1 VTSSPDR
8 ADPRFRR
15 AVNLAELL
23 TQTARRLPNAD
34 AVVTASQRI
43 TWRELDARVG
53 ALADELRQRG
63 VGRGDVALVHSPNH
77 VELIQSMFA
86 AWRVGAVF
94 APTNCRLTPAEVA
107 VLAALC
113 RPSVLLCD
121 TGSQGHA
128 QSVRGAA
135 DLTAGVLWIGA
146 DGADSVSAVTA
157 SRAGATVPNATVEVG
172 DPAWYFFTSGT
183 SGRPKAAVLTHDQM
197 GFVVTNHLCDLMPGT
212 TSQDAQIVVA
222 PLSHGAGVHL
232 LANVAAGAKTVL
244 TSSPTLDS
252 AEVWR
257 LVEDERVT
265 NMFTVPTILKLLAES
280 PTLAEHDLSGLR
292 YVVYAGA
299 PMYRVD
305 QERAREA
312 LGDVLVQYY
321 GLAEVTGNIT
331 VLPPNE
337 HGRAQPDGLEFG
349 TCGYARTGMQ
359 ISIQDDDGNELP
371 AGSQGEICVA
381 GPAVFAGYL
390 DNPKA
395 NADAFRRGWFRTGDL
410 GQLDDHGYLYVTG
423 RASDMF
429 ISGGSNIYPRE
440 IEEKLLQHPAI
451 AEVAVL
457 GVPDPLW
464 GEAGVAVCVP
474 GPGQSVDEHDV
485 RAWLE
490 PRLARYKVPKRV
502 VVWDRL
508 PKSAY
513 GKIVK
518 RTIREQLEAQDAQ
531 PRPVA
536 EVG

>member
-1 VTSSPDR
+1 MIGLPG
-8 ADPRFRR
+8 AGAPLRR

-23 TQTARRLPNAD
+23 SQTARRLPNAD
-34 AVVTASQRI
+34 AVVAASQRL
-43 TWRELDARVG
+43 TWRELDDRVG
-53 ALADELRQRG
+53 ALADELRGRG
-63 VGRGDVALVHSPNH
+63 VGPGDVALVHSPNH

-86 AWRVGAVF
+86 VWRVGAVF
-94 APTNCRLTPAEVA
+94 APTNCRLTPAEVS
-107 VLAALC
+107 VLADLC
-113 RPSVLLCD
+113 KPSVLICD
-121 TGSQGHA
+121 TGSEGHVQG
-128 QSVRGAA
+128 VREAA
-135 DLTAGVLWIGA
+135 DLVAGVLWIGA
-146 DGADSVSAVTA
+146 DGPDSVSAVTA
-157 SRAGATVPNATVEVG
+157 SRAGAGLPNAAVANG
-172 DPAWYFFTSGT
+172 DHAWYFFTSGT

-197 GFVVTNHLCDLMPGT
+197 GFVITNHLCDLMPGT
-212 TSQDAQIVVA
+212 TPEDGHVVVA
-222 PLSHGAGVHL
+222 PLSHGAGLHL

-244 TSSPTLDS
+244 TGSSALDP

-257 LVEDERVT
+257 LVEEERVT
-265 NMFTVPTILKLLAES
+265 NMFTVPTILKLLTEAPS
-280 PTLAEHDLSGLR
+280 VAEHDLSSLR
-292 YVVYAGA
+292 YVIYAGA

-305 QERAREA
+305 QERARQA
-312 LGDVLVQYY
+312 LGEVLVQYY

-331 VLPPNE
+331 VLPPHE
-337 HGRAQPDGLEFG
+337 HGRARPDGLEFG
-349 TCGYARTGMQ
+349 TCGHARTGMQ

-371 AGSQGEICVA
+371 IGSQGEICVA

-390 DNPKA
+390 DNAQA
-395 NADAFRRGWFRTGDL
+395 NAVAFRNGWFRTGDL
-410 GQLDDHGYLYVTG
+410 GQLDEHGYLYVTG

-440 IEEKLLQHPAI
+440 IEEKLLAHPAI
-451 AEVAVL
+451 AEVAVF

-474 GPGQSVDEHDV
+474 GPGQSVDEQDV

-502 VVWDRL
+502 VVWDHM

-518 RTIREQLEAQDAQ
+518 RTIREQLQAQDAE

>member
-1 VTSSPDR
+1 VTGGTGSAGAPS
-8 ADPRFRR
+8 RR

-23 TQTARRLPNAD
+23 SQTARRLPDAD
-34 AVVTASQRI
+34 AIVTASQRL

-53 ALADELRQRG
+53 ALADELGRRG
-63 VGRGDVALVHSPNH
+63 VGPRDVALVHSPNH
-77 VELIQSMFA
+77 AEFIQAMFA
-86 AWRVGAVF
+86 VWRVGAVF

-107 VLAALC
+107 VLADLC
-113 RPSVLLCD
+113 KPSILICEAA
-121 TGSQGHA
+121 SEGHV
-128 QSVRGAA
+128 QSVREAA
-135 DLTAGVLWIGA
+135 DLAAGVLWIGA
-146 DGADSVSAVTA
+146 DGPDSVSAVTA
-157 SRAGATVPNATVEVG
+157 SPAGASVPNAAVGVG

-212 TSQDAQIVVA
+212 THEDGHLVVA
-222 PLSHGAGVHL
+222 PLSHGAGLHL

-244 TSSPTLDS
+244 TGPGALDP

-265 NMFTVPTILKLLAES
+265 NMFTVPTILKLLTEAPSVAER
-280 PTLAEHDLSGLR
+280 DLSSLR

-312 LGDVLVQYY
+312 LGEVLVQYY

-331 VLPPNE
+331 VLPPHE
-337 HGRAQPDGLEFG
+337 QGRARPDGLEFG

-371 AGSQGEICVA
+371 AGGQGEICVA

-390 DNPKA
+390 DNPQA

-410 GQLDDHGYLYVTG
+410 GQVDEHGYLYVTG

-457 GVPDPLW
+457 GVPDALW

-474 GPGQSVDEHDV
+474 GPGQSVDEQDV

-502 VVWDRL
+502 VVWDQM